1 MTESFKQA
9 RDEVQSNLNKYEYG
23 LDKTRAWEGFVL
35 GADWA
40 YGWREEERKK
50 KFKTLNDRFDRDQAI
65 IKRLKEALEKLKIMS
80 PSAKYRWVANYTYKD
95 CINDIDLLRSTG
107 RKYFDNEKDALE
119 FVENNKHKGKPF
131 YWQPQMHK
139 EVEVMREVYEWKPI

>member
-1 MTESFKQA
+1 MFEGAWGMTESFKQA
-9 RDEVQSNLNKYEYG
+9 RDEASNIEYVKNI
-23 LDKTRAWEGFVL
+23 DQDIFFKQ
-35 GADWA
+35 GANWA

-139 EVEVMREVYEWKPI
+139 EVEVMREVW